1 MDAKEVWDCE
11 SHKQSAPVYKRVC
24 LLGGKESVELVE
36 KLATGR
42 LYVRKTLLQYDR
54 EVYETLKQK
63 QIPGIPQIESLTYL
77 PDRLIVMEEYVEGQS
92 LYTHLQSH
100 LFTPMEALD
109 IFRKLEKILSAL
121 HGLHPAIIHR
131 DIKPGNVLLTPSG
144 EVYLI
149 DFNAARQYMPEKTED
164 TVILGTNGYAAPEQY
179 GFAQTDPRSDV
190 YSMAVMFC
198 VMISGKTPAQGL
210 ECPKKVRRVLQ
221 RAMDLSP
228 EQRYPDVR
236 SFVTALSTA
245 VTGGILGKIPGFRQG
260 KLSHKIGALCV
271 YFAILCAAI
280 DFHLDGVRP
289 VINGIGKVLV
299 ALMYLMNFALCVDA
313 GGIRRFF
320 PGSRLRNIGVR
331 YVLIYLYLCLIDVL
345 TVLAMAVLRLV

>member
-164 TVILGTNGYAAPEQY
+164 TVILGACYDLGLVLEHRRVP
-179 GFAQTDPRSDV
+179 
-190 YSMAVMFC
+190 
-198 VMISGKTPAQGL
+198 ISGCLHRVGNEEPDEGL
-210 ECPKKVRRVLQ
+210 AHGVGLVGVGRVA
-221 RAMDLSP
+221 RH
-228 EQRYPDVR
+228 E
-236 SFVTALSTA
+236 
-245 VTGGILGKIPGFRQG
+245 
-260 KLSHKIGALCV
+260 H
-271 YFAILCAAI
+271 
-280 DFHLDGVRP
+280 
-289 VINGIGKVLV
+289 
-299 ALMYLMNFALCVDA
+299 
-313 GGIRRFF
+313 
-320 PGSRLRNIGVR
+320 
-331 YVLIYLYLCLIDVL
+331 
-345 TVLAMAVLRLV
+345 